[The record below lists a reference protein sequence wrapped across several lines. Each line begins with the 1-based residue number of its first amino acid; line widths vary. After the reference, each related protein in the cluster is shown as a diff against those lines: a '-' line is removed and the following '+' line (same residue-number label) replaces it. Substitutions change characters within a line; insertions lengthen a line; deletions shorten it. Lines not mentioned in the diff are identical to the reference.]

1 VDGVA
6 ISGFSVDAAS
16 GVVTLAS
23 PPANGAAIFAGY
35 EFDVPVRFDIDR
47 IDINMKAF
55 NAGSVPSVPLVE
67 VKP

>member
-1 VDGVA
+1 MV
-6 ISGFSVDAAS
+6 SAS
-16 GVVTLAS
+16 TFTVFTELGAS
-23 PPANGAAIFAGY
+23 LGC
-35 EFDVPVRFDIDR
+35 EDVPVRFDIDR